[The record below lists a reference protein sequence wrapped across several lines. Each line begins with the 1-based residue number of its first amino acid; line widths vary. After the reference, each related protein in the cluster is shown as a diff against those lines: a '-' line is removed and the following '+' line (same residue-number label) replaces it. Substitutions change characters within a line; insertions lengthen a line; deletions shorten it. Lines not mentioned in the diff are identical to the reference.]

1 MITTNELTM
10 RYRNGKGIFNLS
22 FTIREGETFG
32 YLGPNGAGK
41 TTTIR
46 NLLGFMKAQQ
56 GACTINGLD
65 CWSQAAKVQKNLGY
79 IPGEIAFLSG
89 MKGSEFLRLLSE
101 MRSTKDTSR
110 QQALS
115 ERFEID
121 TEMPIRKMSKGMKQ
135 KVGIIAAFMH
145 DPAIYILDEPTN
157 GLDPLMQRRFVE
169 LILEEKR
176 RGKTILMSSHMFDEI
191 ERTCDRVGII
201 RDGKL
206 VAVENVAAL
215 KHTRQKKYIV
225 SVESDQDVEKL
236 KHSGMNIHDLGQKRL
251 EVMVTG
257 STNAFIRQLSTVS
270 VESLDVSTIDL
281 EKVFMQFYGQEAK

>member
-1 MITTNELTM
+1 MITANALTM
-10 RYRNGKGIFNLS
+10 RYRNGKGIFDLS

-56 GACTINGLD
+56 GACTINGFD
-65 CWSQAAKVQKNLGY
+65 CWREAAKVQKNLGY

-89 MKGSEFLRLLSE
+89 MKGNEFLRLLSE
-101 MRSTKDTSR
+101 MRATKNNSR
-110 QQALS
+110 QRVLS

-121 TEMPIRKMSKGMKQ
+121 TNMSIRKMSKGMKQ

-145 DPAIYILDEPTN
+145 DPEVYILDEPTN

-169 LILEEKR
+169 LILEEKS
-176 RGKTILMSSHMFDEI
+176 RGKTILMSSHMFEEI
-191 ERTCDRVGII
+191 ERTCDRAGII
-201 RDGKL
+201 RDGRL
-206 VAVENVAAL
+206 VAIEDMAAL

-225 SVESDQDVEKL
+225 TLETDEDVKQL
-236 KHSGMNIHDLGQKRL
+236 KRSGLSLSDLGQNRV
-251 EVMVTG
+251 EVTVSG
-257 STNAFIRQLSTVS
+257 STNAFIRQLSAVS
-270 VESLDVSTIDL
+270 VESLEAGTLDL
-281 EKVFMQFYGQEAK
+281 EEVFMQFYGQEAK